1 MKEPIGYVICDLDGC
16 LSDDRWRR
24 KLLPS
29 EGMKARPH
37 AYDEYHRGIVFDEIV
52 EEVRST
58 VQYCACDDNGEQRSM
73 VLLVTTRPDI
83 DGIRDATIKWLNQ
96 KFTINSRLRTFDFC
110 LLMRPE
116 GCLLHSPEL
125 KMSLLNDYFN
135 GVHENAAIGWS
146 KVVAAFDDRMDVL
159 KVYPMPDKLKRRIE
173 LDDLERSPEQQLS
186 GERITVTGDGVH
198 SVPEILRAM
207 ADTFAERNEVYSD
220 NYLRV
225 APIIRLLW
233 PEGVPSELVTSD
245 RWHLFE
251 LLVVKLTRFA
261 VGDLTHIDSIHD
273 AAIYAAMIESDLR
286 KR

>member
-24 KLLPS
+24 HLLPS
-29 EGMKARPH
+29 DVMNARPH
-37 AYDEYHRGIVFDEIV
+37 AYDDYHRGIVFDEIV
-52 EEVRST
+52 EQTRAM
-58 VQYCACDDNGEQRSM
+58 VQYYACDENGEQKSM
-73 VLLVTTRPDI
+73 VLLVTARPDV
-83 DGIRDATIKWLNQ
+83 DGIRDATIEWLNE
-96 KFTINSRLRTFDFC
+96 KFGSTSRLKIFDYC

-116 GCLLHSPEL
+116 GCLLQSPEL

-135 GVHENAAIGWS
+135 GVHENAAIGWG
-146 KVVAAFDDRMDVL
+146 KVVAALDDRENVL

-173 LDDLERSPEQQLS
+173 LGALERSPEQQLP
-186 GERITVTGDGVH
+186 GDARN
-198 SVPEILRAM
+198 SVPEILRSM
-207 ADTFAERNEVYSD
+207 ADTFAERNKVYSD

-273 AAIYAAMIESDLR
+273 IAVYAAMIECDLR
-286 KR
+286 KRR

>member
-24 KLLPS
+24 GLLPKD
-29 EGMKARPH
+29 KAAPH
-37 AYDEYHRGIVFDEIV
+37 AYDEYHRGIPFDELV
-52 EEVRST
+52 EEVRSI

-73 VLLVTTRPDI
+73 VLLVTARPDI

-159 KVYPMPDKLKRRIE
+159 KVYPMPDKLKRCIE
-173 LDDLERSPEQQLS
+173 LGALERAPEQQLP
-186 GERITVTGDGVH
+186 GEARN

-207 ADTFAERNEVYSD
+207 ADTFAERNKVYSD

-225 APIIRLLW
+225 APIIKLLW
-233 PEGVPSELVTSD
+233 PEGVPQELVTSD

-273 AAIYAAMIESDLR
+273 AAVYAAMIESDLR
-286 KR
+286 RR